1 MLIMSDHLPS
11 KVCLI
16 KSLKG
21 FYIGGIKRIAEYFEI
36 TEWAVRK
43 WEKQIPAKR
52 CKGLIELSNGKLTF
66 AELRPDLFD

>member
-1 MLIMSDHLPS
+1 MKTNNFEMAVRL
-11 KVCLI
+11 C
-16 KSLKG
+16 
-21 FYIGGIKRIAEYFEI
+21 GGVKRIAEYFEI

-66 AELRPDLFD
+66 VDLRPDLFD